1 MSVAPRGNTGLARR
15 LVVLEALR
23 VESPDPGGGGVTR
36 VCDKLRGPLAK
47 LAGQAGFHSLL
58 SRALALAKA
67 ADPSLAAVQVRI
79 DGTLGGH
86 DAARDPPG
94 GPEPGTAVVA
104 QLLGLLET
112 FIGVALTMRL
122 VCEIWP
128 ELSGVEGS
136 GGIHE

>member
-1 MSVAPRGNTGLARR
+1 MSTASPNNAGLARR
-15 LVVLEALR
+15 LIALESAR
-23 VESPDPGGGGVTR
+23 GESPGPGGGGVTR
-36 VCDKLRGPLAK
+36 VCDKLRGPLSK